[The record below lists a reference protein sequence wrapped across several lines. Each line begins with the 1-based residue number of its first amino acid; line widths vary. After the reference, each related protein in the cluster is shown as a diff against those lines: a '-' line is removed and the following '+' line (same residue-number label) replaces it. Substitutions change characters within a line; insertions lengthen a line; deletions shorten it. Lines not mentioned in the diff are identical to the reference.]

1 MGENSDRLRI
11 VDKLNGM
18 IYSHTIEANM
28 PKAKIAITL
37 SEEALSRVDALVK
50 DGTFA
55 NRSLAIETAVE
66 EKLSRL
72 DRVVLARE
80 CLKLDPAFEKEL
92 AEEGFAEDAAKWP
105 GY

>member
-1 MGENSDRLRI
+1 MRDNRSTLR
-11 VDKLNGM
+11 VDKPEGM
-18 IYSHTIEANM
+18 IYGHTIGPNM
-28 PKAKIAITL
+28 PKAKIAITI
-37 SEEALSRVDALVK
+37 SEEALLRVDALVK